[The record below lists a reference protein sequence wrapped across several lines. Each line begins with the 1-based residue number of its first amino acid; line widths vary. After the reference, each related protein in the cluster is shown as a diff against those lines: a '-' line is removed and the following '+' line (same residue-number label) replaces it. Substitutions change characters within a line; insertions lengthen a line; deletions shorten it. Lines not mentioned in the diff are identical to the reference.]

1 MPALTKL
8 SSARLV
14 GAAAL
19 VAAHVIL
26 IPAVALAGD
35 DVSHRETM
43 QERQACMSDVLR
55 LCRSQVPNREAITD
69 CLVANVEHLSP
80 ACHEIMAERR

>member
-26 IPAVALAGD
+26 IPAAALAGD
-35 DVSHRETM
+35 DVPHHETM
-43 QERQACMSDVLR
+43 RERQACTPDVLR

-80 ACHEIMAERR
+80 ACHEVMARHQ